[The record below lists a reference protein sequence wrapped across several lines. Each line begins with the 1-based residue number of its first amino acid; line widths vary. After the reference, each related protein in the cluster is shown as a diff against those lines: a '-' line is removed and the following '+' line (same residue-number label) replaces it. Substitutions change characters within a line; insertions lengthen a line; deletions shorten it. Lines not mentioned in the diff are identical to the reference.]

1 MKYLVSVIAV
11 MMLTGSCK
19 SQKLATSNEDKE
31 TNEASISKQEL
42 NVDNTK
48 NTSEQ
53 EGLSFI
59 YEASSRGSM
68 KYISI
73 SKNTINLSNDRTL
86 QRMESYSLASED
98 WMSLKSMADNI
109 NLKSLGDLKAPTDK
123 RLYDGAPHAMLTII
137 YGNVK
142 HKTSTFDDGFPP
154 AEIEAL
160 VNKMLALA
168 EKVKKQ

>member
-1 MKYLVSVIAV
+1 MKYLVSFIAV
-11 MMLTGSCK
+11 IILTGSCK

-42 NVDNTK
+42 NIDNTK
-48 NTSEQ
+48 AKSDQ
-53 EGLSFI
+53 EGVSFI

-73 SKNTINLSNDRTL
+73 SKSKINLSNDRNL
-86 QRMESYSLASED
+86 QRMESFALASED
-98 WMSLKSMADNI
+98 WMSLKSMADNM
-109 NLKSLGDLKAPTDK
+109 NLKSLGELKAPTGK
-123 RLYDGAPHAMLTII
+123 RLYDGEPHATLTVID
-137 YGNVK
+137 GDVK
-142 HKTSTFDDGFPP
+142 YKTSTFDDGFPP

-160 VNKMLALA
+160 VNKMFALA